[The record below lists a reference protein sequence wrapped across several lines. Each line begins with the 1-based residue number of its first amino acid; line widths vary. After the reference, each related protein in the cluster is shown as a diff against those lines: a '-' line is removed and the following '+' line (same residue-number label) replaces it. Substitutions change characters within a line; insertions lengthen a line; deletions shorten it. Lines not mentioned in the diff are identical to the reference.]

1 MAQGFEIVDDQGHT
15 VPYQIVEDVGQ
26 ETRDVALIFPAD
38 VPSLGYR
45 AYTLRPVK
53 DPPHFSSTARLHHND
68 LPRSRD
74 WVLENQWFSIS
85 LNPYAGTFRIVDRQ
99 RHRVLIQQG
108 TFLVRS
114 HPITPDLSRVEKGP
128 QEWGCCFKGIGLVET
143 GGVRT
148 VARVEV
154 QSQHPGIHELVML
167 LILYEH
173 AKRLDLEVMLD
184 AFGTDLSSIHLVL
197 ATSFPHPEVTY
208 AIPYGANR
216 LDNLMPDSGPQ
227 DYYGFPRM
235 DQESWRVTRLVQGW
249 LDLSDEA
256 GGLTIA
262 SNRRLFRIE
271 GSALHCVLLRLTP
284 HAQPQR
290 SCFSLIPHD
299 GRWDVLA
306 PRSAEELLMPMIAY
320 TVNDTVSRK
329 SLPTTASFLVVEPD
343 NVSIVAVKQGED
355 RSSIVVRLV

>member
-1 MAQGFEIVDDQGHT
+1 
-15 VPYQIVEDVGQ
+15 
-26 ETRDVALIFPAD
+26 
-38 VPSLGYR
+38 
-45 AYTLRPVK
+45 
-53 DPPHFSSTARLHHND
+53 
-68 LPRSRD
+68 
-74 WVLENQWFSIS
+74 
-85 LNPYAGTFRIVDRQ
+85 
-99 RHRVLIQQG
+99 
-108 TFLVRS
+108 
-114 HPITPDLSRVEKGP
+114 
-128 QEWGCCFKGIGLVET
+128 
-143 GGVRT
+143 
-148 VARVEV
+148 
-154 QSQHPGIHELVML
+154 ML

-227 DYYGFPRM
+227 DDYGFPRM

-355 RSSIVVRLV
+355 RSSIVVRLVETCGRPAEARLVPGFSVREARRLDLTERDLGPLDPHRFAIGPWEILTIGLKQ